1 MQDSGKTLALLAFA
15 LLLAACGDKVPQSEA
30 AKKIGA
36 LPKQTVDRAAERTAE
51 ALKRGAERNVQEEK
65 RAEKNQ

>member
-1 MQDSGKTLALLAFA
+1 MQDSGKTIALLAVA

-30 AKKIGA
+30 AKKIGSI
-36 LPKQTVDRAAERTAE
+36 PKQTVDRAAERTTE
-51 ALKRGAERNVQEEK
+51 ALKRGTERNVQEEK